1 MAYLLVFMVVTQP
14 HTIFGAS
21 VRINYRYILKLNKLT
36 WLTSHRRLAKELM
49 TIFFSLFF
57 CFCIGFVFVL
67 DLTKTKIFSGIT
79 YHHNKVLCKCFIHLV
94 DVVSATVDKT
104 MFASFEIGEEYEGT
118 EFFKSQDDIMRCF
131 PFS

>member
-1 MAYLLVFMVVTQP
+1 MANESP
-14 HTIFGAS
+14 
-21 VRINYRYILKLNKLT
+21 
-36 WLTSHRRLAKELM
+36 TSCKRVNNH
-49 TIFFSLFF
+49 FVLFCCC

-104 MFASFEIGEEYEGT
+104 IFASFEIGEEYKGT
-118 EFFKSQDDIMRCF
+118 EFFKSQDDVMRCF